1 MSCADTLVCPVALS
15 LCVRHVTCHD
25 LARLVADPSERTDE
39 VHIVAS
45 RVAGSEEDFAED
57 EAARA
62 ERKQHAYLALAEQL
76 DSQID
81 IELLDDSLHGD
92 SGTRHTVSPI
102 PFTTIDTQA
111 IGGRK
116 CRWKNIFI

>member
-1 MSCADTLVCPVALS
+1 M
-15 LCVRHVTCHD
+15 HD
-25 LARLVADPSERTDE
+25 LVADPSERTDE

-62 ERKQHAYLALAEQL
+62 EQKQHAYLALAEQL

-102 PFTTIDTQA
+102 SIRHTVSPVSFSPLLTHKLLVEENS
-111 IGGRK
+111 R
-116 CRWKNIFI
+116 CKNICNEFNEILF

>member
-1 MSCADTLVCPVALS
+1 MWLVTTL
-15 LCVRHVTCHD
+15 HN
-25 LARLVADPSERTDE
+25 LVAEPSEKMDE

-92 SGTRHTVSPI
+92 SGTRLHDTVSPI
-102 PFTTIDTQA
+102 FFTTINTQA
-111 IGGRK
+111 FDGSK
-116 CRWKNIFI
+116 